1 MTTSDANGHASG
13 DDAPADAAV
22 PAEERGRHGG
32 AARGAAE
39 SVDPTGTVSDSSDP
53 YARERQTFPRL
64 TDEQLE
70 RLRAYACEEH
80 PAPGTWLFER
90 GQRGVDFFVVVDGAI
105 EIVETRHGG
114 DEAVITVHGPSQFTG
129 ELDLFNDR
137 KILVG
142 GRTRGDS
149 TVLRVPRA
157 RFRKMMTAETDLAE
171 TVMRAFIL
179 RRTGFL
185 VHEEAGV
192 VLYGVPNGGE
202 TLRIRRFLSR
212 NGYPLKVVDSTAP
225 GAADALPGGCEI
237 DPDRLPAVV
246 LPSEGVLHRPSNL
259 ELADRLGLTE
269 PLEEGHV
276 HDLAVVGAG
285 PAGLSAAVYAASE
298 SLDTVVVE
306 VEAPGG
312 QAGTSSRIE
321 NFLGFPTGIS
331 GQALAGRAWIQSQK
345 FGARFVVSRA
355 VASIDC
361 DERPFRLE
369 LDADGA
375 GAAGT
380 VLRARAVVVAT
391 GATYRRLGLE
401 GQQRY
406 EGQGI
411 HYAAT
416 AIEAQLCAGEEIVVV
431 GGGNSAG
438 QAAVYL
444 SRHASHVH
452 VLVRGDSLA
461 DSMSDYLVQR
471 IDSSARITLHT
482 GTSLVELHGERLL
495 ERVTW
500 ERSPDGERETRDVG
514 NVFVMIGAV
523 PNSDWLDG
531 CVETDERGF
540 VRTGAGVRG
549 GTPVSPFE
557 TSVSGIFAVGDVR
570 SGSVKRVASGVGEG
584 SVAIQAVHAWL
595 ADDAARDDPPP
606 GGPASGA
613 PRDAPAQEGVA

>member
-1 MTTSDANGHASG
+1 M
-13 DDAPADAAV
+13 
-22 PAEERGRHGG
+22 
-32 AARGAAE
+32 AAE
-39 SVDPTGTVSDSSDP
+39 SVDATGTVSDSSDP
-53 YARERQTFPRL
+53 YARKRQTFPRL
-64 TDEQLE
+64 ADEQLV
-70 RLRAYACEEH
+70 RLREYATEER
-80 PAPGTWLFER
+80 PGPGTWLFER

-105 EIVETRHGG
+105 EIVETRHAGA
-114 DEAVITVHGPSQFTG
+114 EAVITVHGPSQFTG

-142 GRTRGDS
+142 GRTRGDT
-149 TVLRVPRA
+149 TVLRVPRG

-212 NGYPLKVVDSTAP
+212 NGYPLRVVDSGSP
-225 GAADALPGGCEI
+225 GAGEALPAGCEI
-237 DPDRLPAVV
+237 DPGRLPAVV
-246 LPSEGVLHRPSNL
+246 LPREGVLYRPSNL

-269 PLEEGHV
+269 PLEADHV
-276 HDLAVVGAG
+276 YDLAVVGAG
-285 PAGLSAAVYAASE
+285 PSGLSASVYAASE

-355 VASIDC
+355 VAGIDC
-361 DERPFRLE
+361 ERRPFRLE
-369 LDADGA
+369 LETDGPGADGA
-375 GAAGT
+375 PGA
-380 VLRARAVVVAT
+380 VLLARAVVVAT
-391 GATYRRLGLE
+391 GATYRRLGLD
-401 GQQRY
+401 GQERY

-416 AIEAQLCAGEEIVVV
+416 AIEAQLCAGEEICIV

-452 VLVRGDSLA
+452 VLVRGESLA
-461 DSMSDYLVQR
+461 SSMSDYLVQR
-471 IDSSARITLHT
+471 IDSSPRITLHT
-482 GTSLVELHGERLL
+482 HSSLVALEGERLL

-500 ERSPDGERETRDVG
+500 ESSATGERETREIG

-523 PNSDWLDG
+523 PNSHWLRG
-531 CVETDERGF
+531 CVQTDERGF
-540 VRTGAGVRG
+540 VRTGASVDG
-549 GTPVSPFE
+549 GSPSSPFE
-557 TSVSGIFAVGDVR
+557 TSVPGVFAVGDVR

-595 ADDAARDDPPP
+595 AADASSADEVPGETGTRASRDGFDR
-606 GGPASGA
+606 PAPSA
-613 PRDAPAQEGVA
+613 

>member
-1 MTTSDANGHASG
+1 
-13 DDAPADAAV
+13 
-22 PAEERGRHGG
+22 
-32 AARGAAE
+32 
-39 SVDPTGTVSDSSDP
+39 
-53 YARERQTFPRL
+53 
-64 TDEQLE
+64 
-70 RLRAYACEEH
+70 
-80 PAPGTWLFER
+80 
-90 GQRGVDFFVVVDGAI
+90 
-105 EIVETRHGG
+105 
-114 DEAVITVHGPSQFTG
+114 
-129 ELDLFNDR
+129 
-137 KILVG
+137 
-142 GRTRGDS
+142 
-149 TVLRVPRA
+149 
-157 RFRKMMTAETDLAE
+157 MMTAESDLAE

-192 VLYGVPNGGE
+192 ILYGVPNGGE

-225 GAADALPGGCEI
+225 DADAALPEGCDV
-237 DPDRLPAVV
+237 DPDGLPAVV
-246 LPSEGVLHRPSNL
+246 LPREGVLHRPSNL

-269 PLEEGHV
+269 PLEADRIY
-276 HDLAVVGAG
+276 DLAVVGAG

-312 QAGTSSRIE
+312 QAGTSSKIE

-361 DERPFRLE
+361 DGRPFRLALE
-369 LDADGA
+369 TDGADGPGRADGA
-375 GAAGT
+375 DGGDT
-380 VLRARAVVVAT
+380 TLRARAVVVAT

-401 GQQRY
+401 GQERY

-444 SRHASHVH
+444 SRHAKHVH
-452 VLVRGDSLA
+452 MLVRGDSLA

-471 IDSSARITLHT
+471 IDSSARIALHVR
-482 GTSLVELHGERLL
+482 TSLVELHGERLL

-500 ERSPDGERETRDVG
+500 ENSANGERETRDVG

-531 CVETDERGF
+531 CVETDGRGF
-540 VRTGAGVRG
+540 VRTGAEVEGHA
-549 GTPVSPFE
+549 PASPFE
-557 TSVSGIFAVGDVR
+557 TSVAGVFAVGDVR

-584 SVAIQAVHAWL
+584 SVAIQAVHQWL
-595 ADDAARDDPPP
+595 ASAAASAEDGPDGDPAPERDAGRDAA
-606 GGPASGA
+606 A
-613 PRDAPAQEGVA
+613 

>member
-1 MTTSDANGHASG
+1 MTTDPEAPPSIGDASSSRTEYRHSCP
-13 DDAPADAAV
+13 DLPLPTTFRRLRAPDRARRGGPGRPPGRPRPLRTRRAPTRAPTRCSRDL
-22 PAEERGRHGG
+22 PA
-32 AARGAAE
+32 
-39 SVDPTGTVSDSSDP
+39 
-53 YARERQTFPRL
+53 
-64 TDEQLE
+64 EQLE
-70 RLRAYACEEH
+70 RLRDYALEERLG
-80 PAPGTWLFER
+80 PDTWLFER
-90 GQRGVDFFVVVDGAI
+90 GQRSVDFFVVVSGAI
-105 EIVETRHGG
+105 EIVEARHGG
-114 DEAVITVHGPSQFTG
+114 DEAVVTTHGPGQFTG

-142 GRTRGDS
+142 GRTSGDA
-149 TVLRVPRA
+149 TILRVPRA
-157 RFRKMMTAETDLAE
+157 RFRRMMSTETDLAE

-192 VLYGVPNGGE
+192 VLYGEPGAGE

-212 NGYPLKVVDSTAP
+212 NGYPLKVIDSTAT
-225 GAADALPGGCEI
+225 AAASELPAGCEI
-237 DPDRLPAVV
+237 DLERLPAVV
-246 LPSEGVLHRPSNL
+246 LPHEGVLHRPSNHV
-259 ELADRLGLTE
+259 LADRLGLTE
-269 PLEEGHV
+269 ALEPDHV
-276 HDLAVVGAG
+276 HDLAVIGAG
-285 PAGLSAAVYAASE
+285 PAGLSASVYAASE

-312 QAGTSSRIE
+312 QAGTSSKIE

-361 DERPFRLE
+361 DVHPFRLALE
-369 LDADGA
+369 TGTGEVDGSGDEA
-375 GAAGT
+375 RT

-391 GATYRRLGLE
+391 GATYRRLGLD
-401 GQQRY
+401 GQERY

-416 AIEAQLCAGEEIVVV
+416 AIEAQLCTDEEIIVV

-444 SRHASHVH
+444 SGHASHVH
-452 VLVRGDSLA
+452 VLVRGESLGA
-461 DSMSDYLVQR
+461 SMSDYLVQR
-471 IDSSARITLHT
+471 IDSSSRITLHT
-482 GTSLVELHGERLL
+482 FTSLVELHGERLL

-500 ERSPDGERETRDVG
+500 ESSATHQRETREVG

-523 PNSDWLDG
+523 PNSDWLGG
-531 CVETDERGF
+531 CVETDGRGF
-540 VRTGAGVRG
+540 VRTGADVEGHA
-549 GTPVSPFE
+549 PSSPFE
-557 TSVSGIFAVGDVR
+557 TSVPGVFAVGDVR

-584 SVAIQAVHAWL
+584 SVAIQSVHRWL
-595 ADDAARDDPPP
+595 AEDVPVDMA
-606 GGPASGA
+606 
-613 PRDAPAQEGVA
+613 